1 MVKTINNSVG
11 VSDWYRVIELLKR
24 VDNLQRIANGV
35 SLALKVSTLTD
46 NFFKGSGSD
55 TAAATIS
62 VVLDTR
68 NGNCYVIDVEPI
80 GWRDSLFRGKK
91 MTVPGENTFIPA
103 PFRSKFSVT
112 VSFEYIK
119 LAFQSTLNKSENSQE
134 LFEPLGDA
142 TLKGEPSFPLDEKD
156 EYITE
161 DLIELLLELNPSE
174 RLAGLQLMKKNQMN
188 WNCYRD
194 VRKYFKID

>member
-1 MVKTINNSVG
+1 MVKTIDNSVG

-24 VDNLQRIANGV
+24 ADNLQRIADGV
-35 SLALKVSTLTD
+35 SLALKVSTLND
-46 NFFKGSGSD
+46 NFFEGSRND
-55 TAAATIS
+55 MAAATIS

-68 NGNCYVIDVEPI
+68 DGKCYITDVEPI
-80 GWRDSLFRGKK
+80 GWSNSLFCGKK

-119 LAFQSTLNKSENSQE
+119 LAFQFTLNKSENSQE

-142 TLKGEPSFPLDEKD
+142 VLRGKPSFPLDEKD

-161 DLIELLLELNPSE
+161 DLIELLLELNPAE
-174 RLAGLQLMKKNQMN
+174 RLAGLQLMKKNNLN